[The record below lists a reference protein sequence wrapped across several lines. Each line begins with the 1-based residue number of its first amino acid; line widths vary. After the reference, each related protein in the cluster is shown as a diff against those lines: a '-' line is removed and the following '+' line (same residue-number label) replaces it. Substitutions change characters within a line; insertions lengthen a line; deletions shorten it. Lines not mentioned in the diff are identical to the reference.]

1 MKNLVW
7 LLVIGIIG
15 YLVYLFMSKKNET
28 AGNVVYLDANGKV
41 TTKEK
46 AASAV
51 QAGTDWLGSF
61 VGDKIKNKLDL
72 D

>member
-1 MKNLVW
+1 MKNLIW
-7 LLVIGIIG
+7 LLVIFIIG
-15 YLVYLFMSKKNET
+15 YLAYLFMSKKNEP
-28 AGNVVYLDANGKV
+28 AENVVYLDANGKV

-61 VGDKIKNKLDL
+61 VGDNIKNKLNL